1 MKPAVEIPKPTSK
14 VPATEQPS
22 TRLEDKIRERAYE
35 LYEKRGR
42 IDGNEVDDWLLAESE
57 IAKQPKAA

>member
-14 VPATEQPS
+14 PPAAEES
-22 TRLEDKIRERAYE
+22 TIQLQDKIRERAYE